1 VLDALLRAVRSQHP
15 TDRVVIVSNF
25 AKTLD
30 LVEGLCVARGYPTMR
45 LDGSTP
51 AAKRTDLVARFNDT
65 HALAFAFLLSAG
77 AGGLGL
83 TLTGANRLVSVSR
96 AAVGRHARA
105 GAACAHACT
114 RSLARAR
121 PRAHALTGPSS
132 FSLLPPAAR
141 PELEPGC
148 K

>member
-83 TLTGANRLVSVSR
+83 TLTGANRLISVSR

-105 GAACAHACT
+105 GARVRACMHA
-114 RSLARAR
+114 LARTSAPSRAR
-121 PRAHALTGPSS
+121 ANGPFVVLASPSRSSTRTGTR
-132 FSLLPPAAR
+132 L
-141 PELEPGC
+141 
-148 K
+148 